1 MFRGKTGSSRLA
13 VIAASIAATGV
24 LAFGGSA
31 SAATTVG
38 NGCTLDATIPIITV
52 VSTANATGDPF
63 PATIPSAGVITSWT
77 LDAPPPVELELIP
90 KFFDALKV
98 FRPAA
103 VPGWLQVVGE
113 SSLSQIGPGSNTHPT
128 RIPVQAGDLL
138 GNVGREEAGGESK
151 QFAALCQTS
160 NGGDTI
166 TGVEGNPPV
175 GATVSMGEGD
185 LPSLSQP
192 ITVAVEPDADGDG
205 FGDETQDQCPT
216 DASTQG
222 PCPAKAPPVAP
233 APVAPA
239 PPAPPV
245 LSASAVA
252 KRGLVT
258 VTLTASAQASVTVG
272 GTAKLGKRKRA
283 KLGGGTQVVVPG
295 APARFVLLFPA
306 KLKARL
312 KHLTPKHKL
321 SLRLSAT
328 APGSTGTRLTVKVK
342 GQKKPSR

>member
-1 MFRGKTGSSRLA
+1 M
-13 VIAASIAATGV
+13 VIGAMSA
-24 LAFGGSA
+24 LAFGQSA

-38 NGCTLDATIPIITV
+38 NGCTLDATIPILTV
-52 VSTANATGDPF
+52 VATANATGAPF
-63 PATIPSAGVITSWT
+63 PAAIPSTGVITSWT
-77 LDAPPPVELELIP
+77 FHAPPPAELELIP

-113 SSLSQIGPGSNTHPT
+113 SSPSQIDPGSNTHPA

-138 GNVGREEAGGESK
+138 GNVGREEVGGESE

-160 NGGDTI
+160 NAGDAI

-175 GATVSMGEGD
+175 GATVPMPEGR

-205 FGDETQDQCPT
+205 FGDETQDKCPT

-222 PCPAKAPPVAP
+222 PCPVKVTPPP
-233 APVAPA
+233 PPPPPP
-239 PPAPPV
+239 PPAPPTSPV
-245 LSASAVA
+245 LAASAAA
-252 KRGLVT
+252 KRGLVI
-258 VTLTASAQASVTVG
+258 VTLGASAQASVTVG
-272 GTAKLGKRKRA
+272 GTVGLGKGKSA
-283 KLGGGTQVVVPG
+283 TLSGGTQVVVPG
-295 APARFVLLFPA
+295 APAKFTVLFPA

-312 KHLTPKHKL
+312 KQLRPKRKLT
-321 SLRLSAT
+321 LRLSAT
-328 APGSTGTRLTVKVK
+328 APGSAGTRLTVKVK
-342 GQKKPSR
+342 GQRKASR